1 LAEGKRPDTRM
12 IAQRVIELLEAD
24 LATGGY
30 DLLDVRVFQGGGRYQ
45 IRVFV
50 DLLGDSLDSENQ
62 ASESEGS
69 ENQDSENQDSEN
81 QASDDPRKGVSMDQ
95 VTKAARTA
103 SMLLEEADLFADQ
116 YVIEVSSPGIRRPLR
131 KLEHYR
137 RVIGKKVDLKV
148 MGTGSHRVRGVLEA
162 IEGDELV
169 VQTPAP
175 DADTEAVSVRV
186 KLHRVLEGNLDPDF
200 DAKAIINS
208 DRRERKDSKRQ
219 ARQEKA
225 GRKKK
230 GRPKNRSKDGTE
242 KDGGS
247 TT

>member
-1 LAEGKRPDTRM
+1 MAEGKRPDTRM

-50 DLLGDSLDSENQ
+50 DLLRDSLDS
-62 ASESEGS
+62 
-69 ENQDSENQDSEN
+69 DN
-81 QASDDPRKGVSMDQ
+81 QASDDPRKGVALDQ
-95 VTKAARTA
+95 VAKAARTA
-103 SMLLEEADLFADQ
+103 GMLLEEADLFADQ

-131 KLEHYR
+131 KPEHYR
-137 RVIGKKVDLKV
+137 QVIGEKVDLKV
-148 MGTGSHRVRGVLEA
+148 MGTGSQRVRGVLED
-162 IEGDELV
+162 IEGDELI

-230 GRPKNRSKDGTE
+230 GRPKNRSKDRTE
-242 KDGGS
+242 KDSGS

>member
-1 LAEGKRPDTRM
+1 MAEGKRPDTRM

-50 DLLGDSLDSENQ
+50 DLLRDSLDS
-62 ASESEGS
+62 
-69 ENQDSENQDSEN
+69 DN
-81 QASDDPRKGVSMDQ
+81 QASDDPRKGVALDQ
-95 VTKAARTA
+95 VAKAARTA
-103 SMLLEEADLFADQ
+103 GMLLEEADLFADQ

-131 KLEHYR
+131 KPEHYR
-137 RVIGKKVDLKV
+137 QVIGKKVDLKV
-148 MGTGSHRVRGVLEA
+148 MGTGSQRVRGVLED
-162 IEGDELV
+162 IEGDELI

-230 GRPKNRSKDGTE
+230 GRPKNRSKDRTE
-242 KDGGS
+242 KDSGS

>member
-1 LAEGKRPDTRM
+1 MAEGKRPDTRM

-50 DLLGDSLDSENQ
+50 DLLRDSLDSDT
-62 ASESEGS
+62 
-69 ENQDSENQDSEN
+69 QDSDTED
-81 QASDDPRKGVSMDQ
+81 SDDAREGVALDQ
-95 VTKAARTA
+95 VAKAARTA
-103 SMLLEEADLFADQ
+103 GMLLEEADLFADQ

-131 KLEHYR
+131 KPEHYR
-137 RVIGKKVDLKV
+137 QVIGEKVDLKV
-148 MGTGSHRVRGVLEA
+148 MGTGSHRVRGVLED
-162 IEGDELV
+162 IEGDELI

-200 DAKAIINS
+200 DAQAIINS

-230 GRPKNRSKDGTE
+230 GRPKNRSKDRTE

>member
-1 LAEGKRPDTRM
+1 MAEGKRPDTRM

-24 LATGGY
+24 LATGGH

-50 DLLGDSLDSENQ
+50 DLLHDSQDSDSLDS
-62 ASESEGS
+62 
-69 ENQDSENQDSEN
+69 DNQDSEN
-81 QASDDPRKGVSMDQ
+81 QASDDPRKGIALDQ
-95 VTKAARTA
+95 VAKAARTA
-103 SMLLEEADLFADQ
+103 GMLLEEADLFADQ

-131 KLEHYR
+131 KPEHYR
-137 RVIGKKVDLKV
+137 QVIGEKVDLKV
-148 MGTGSHRVRGVLEA
+148 MGTGSQRVRGVLED
-162 IEGDELV
+162 IEGDELI

-230 GRPKNRSKDGTE
+230 GRPKNRSKDRTE

>member
-1 LAEGKRPDTRM
+1 MAEGKRPDTRM

-50 DLLGDSLDSENQ
+50 DLLRDTL
-62 ASESEGS
+62 
-69 ENQDSENQDSEN
+69 DSENQDS
-81 QASDDPRKGVSMDQ
+81 DDARKGVSMDQ
-95 VTKAARTA
+95 VAKAARTA
-103 SMLLEEADLFADQ
+103 GMLLEEADLFADQ

-131 KLEHYR
+131 KPEHYR
-137 RVIGKKVDLKV
+137 QVIGEKVDLKV
-148 MGTGSHRVRGVLEA
+148 MGTGSHRVRGVLED
-162 IEGDELV
+162 IEGDELI

-230 GRPKNRSKDGTE
+230 GRPKNRSKDRTE